1 MDISPNLEL
10 IIANVTII
18 LIMQKHI
25 LFILPY
31 LNQGGT
37 EKQALSLIEG
47 LRDRYKISLL
57 APDGKGAPQFRALPI
72 LQREYT
78 KWEINFF
85 KGLPELIS
93 GIKEIQKEQA
103 IDLIHI
109 HGAHE
114 LMLAVRWIVRKVPI
128 VFTVHGYHGSGTK
141 FSYQTSCWFS
151 NWCADRVISVCEAEY
166 NLLLELGLDKNK
178 LHLIYNGVKEPILD
192 LDKSL
197 ELCQK
202 FHLDPS
208 HQIILGT
215 AARLDEAKGLTY
227 LIQAFAILNSS
238 QSSREQGAQDRNQ
251 DLRLVIAGNGD
262 LESSLKQEAQDLG
275 IGDRV
280 IFTGYLN
287 DLPNLMQLFDIF
299 VLPSLQEA
307 CSLACAEAMSQGK
320 PVVGTCVGGIAEQVS
335 DCETGFIVNPRDP
348 EQLAA
353 KLRELISDRH
363 LRDRFA
369 KKGYERYR
377 QLFSNE
383 IMLEKTAE
391 LYDLYL
397 SK

>member
-1 MDISPNLEL
+1 MK
-10 IIANVTII
+10 
-18 LIMQKHI
+18 KHI

-47 LRDRYKISLL
+47 LRDRYKVSLL

-72 LQREYT
+72 LQRAYT

-85 KGLPELIS
+85 KGLPELMA

-103 IDLIHI
+103 IDLVHV

-114 LMLAVRWIVRKVPI
+114 LMLPVRWIVGKVPI

-151 NWCADRVISVCEAEY
+151 NWFADRVISVCEAEY
-166 NLLLELGLDKNK
+166 NLLRELGLNEKK

-192 LDKSL
+192 FDKSL
-197 ELCQK
+197 ELAQR
-202 FHLDPS
+202 FHLD
-208 HQIILGT
+208 HTNQIILGT
-215 AARLDEAKGLTY
+215 AARLNEAKGLTY
-227 LIQAFAILNSS
+227 LLQAFAAITHSS
-238 QSSREQGAQDRNQ
+238 FPTGVQAKKQ

-262 LESSLKQEAQDLG
+262 LEASLKQEAQDLG
-275 IGDRV
+275 ISDRV
-280 IFTGYLN
+280 IFTGYLD
-287 DLPNLMQLFDIF
+287 DLPNLMHLFDIF

-307 CSLACAEAMSQGK
+307 CSLACAEAMSQAK

-335 DCETGFIVNPRDP
+335 DRQTGFIVMPRDP
-348 EQLAA
+348 ESLAA
-353 KLRELISDRH
+353 KLTELIIDID

>member
-1 MDISPNLEL
+1 
-10 IIANVTII
+10 VK
-18 LIMQKHI
+18 KHI

-57 APDGKGAPQFRALPI
+57 APDGKGAPKFRALPI
-72 LQREYT
+72 SQREYT

-103 IDLIHI
+103 IDLVHI

-114 LMLAVRWIVRKVPI
+114 LMLPVYFVLKKVPI
-128 VFTVHGYHGSGTK
+128 LFTVHGYHGLSAK
-141 FSYQTSCWFS
+141 FSYQMSCWFS
-151 NWCADRVISVCEAEY
+151 NWFADRVICVCGAEY
-166 NLLLELGLDKNK
+166 NLLWELGLSEKK
-178 LHLIYNGVKEPILD
+178 LHLKV
-192 LDKSL
+192 
-197 ELCQK
+197 QR
-202 FHLDPS
+202 DPAN
-208 HQIILGT
+208 QIILGT

-227 LIQAFAILNSS
+227 LLQAFAKL
-238 QSSREQGAQDRNQ
+238 QGEN
-251 DLRLVIAGNGD
+251 LRLVIAGNGD
-262 LESSLKQEAQDLG
+262 LEASLKQEAQDLG

-280 IFTGYLN
+280 IFTGYLD
-287 DLPNLMQLFDIF
+287 DLPNLMELFDIF

-335 DCETGFIVNPRDP
+335 DRQTGFIVMPRDP
-348 EQLAA
+348 DSLAA
-353 KLRELISDRH
+353 KLAELIADRE

-369 KKGYERYR
+369 KDGYSRYR
-377 QLFSNE
+377 QLFSSE
-383 IMLEKTAE
+383 IMLEKTAQI
-391 LYDLYL
+391 YDQMIAT
-397 SK
+397 

>member
-1 MDISPNLEL
+1 
-10 IIANVTII
+10 VK
-18 LIMQKHI
+18 KHI

-57 APDGKGAPQFRALPI
+57 APDGKGAPKFRALPI
-72 LQREYT
+72 SQREYT

-103 IDLIHI
+103 IDLVHI

-114 LMLAVRWIVRKVPI
+114 LMLPVYFVLKKVPI
-128 VFTVHGYHGSGTK
+128 LFTVHGYHGLSAK
-141 FSYQTSCWFS
+141 FSYQMSCWFS
-151 NWCADRVISVCEAEY
+151 NWFADRVICVCGAEY
-166 NLLLELGLDKNK
+166 NLLWELGLSEKK

-192 LDKSL
+192 SDKSL
-197 ELCQK
+197 ELTKK
-202 FHLDPS
+202 FQLDPAN
-208 HQIILGT
+208 QIILGT

-227 LIQAFAILNSS
+227 LLQAFAKL
-238 QSSREQGAQDRNQ
+238 QGEN
-251 DLRLVIAGNGD
+251 LRLVIAGNGD
-262 LESSLKQEAQDLG
+262 LEASLKQEAQDLG

-280 IFTGYLN
+280 IFTGYLD
-287 DLPNLMQLFDIF
+287 DLPNLMELFDIF

-335 DCETGFIVNPRDP
+335 DRQTGFIVMPRDP
-348 EQLAA
+348 DSLAA
-353 KLRELISDRH
+353 KLAELITDQD

-369 KKGYERYR
+369 KDGYSRYR
-377 QLFSNE
+377 QLFSSE
-383 IMLEKTAE
+383 IMLEKTAQI
-391 LYDLYL
+391 YDQMIAT
-397 SK
+397 

>member
-1 MDISPNLEL
+1 
-10 IIANVTII
+10 VK
-18 LIMQKHI
+18 KHI

-37 EKQALSLIEG
+37 EKQALSLIKG
-47 LRDRYKISLL
+47 LGDRYKISLL

-85 KGLPELIS
+85 KGFPELIS
-93 GIKEIQKEQA
+93 AIKEIQKEQA
-103 IDLIHI
+103 IDLVHI

-114 LMLAVRWIVRKVPI
+114 LMLAVHLALSKVPI
-128 VFTVHGYHGSGTK
+128 LFTVHGYHGAGAK
-141 FSYQTSCWFS
+141 FSYQMSCWFS
-151 NWCADRVISVCEAEY
+151 NWLADRVICVCEAEY
-166 NLLLELGLDKNK
+166 NLLRELGLSKKK
-178 LHLIYNGVKEPILD
+178 LHLIYNGVQEPILD

-197 ELCQK
+197 ELAQK
-202 FHLDPS
+202 FQLDPAS
-208 HQIILGT
+208 QIILGT

-227 LIQAFAILNSS
+227 LLQAFAKL
-238 QSSREQGAQDRNQ
+238 QGDN
-251 DLRLVIAGNGD
+251 LRLVIAGNGE
-262 LESSLKQEAQDLG
+262 LEASLKQEAQDLG

-280 IFTGYLN
+280 IFTGYLE
-287 DLPNLMQLFDIF
+287 DLPNLMKLFDIF

-335 DCETGFIVNPRDP
+335 DRQTGFIVQPRDP
-348 EQLAA
+348 DSLAA
-353 KLRELISDRH
+353 KLAELIADRD

-369 KKGYERYR
+369 KNGYSRYR

-383 IMLEKTAE
+383 IMLEKTAQ
-391 LYDLYL
+391 LYDQMIE
-397 SK
+397 K